1 MWLTCGFVAV
11 VCASNRLGRQAGAFL
26 SGRSGPLLPSP
37 SQRTGQLRQNGHCN
51 RQPARWLRMNTS
63 AFHRT
68 STLRRRLGSS
78 AEQASP
84 LLRPARRPHL
94 LSPLPLLSYESRSPL
109 AHLLCVRLIF
119 RVHNETGCAVPAW
132 SNATRPAATSAFLS
146 KCNNG
151 NRAEP
156 FRAWLLLQNAFH
168 IRKPFCDKMRV
179 DLSKLITQKEAAE
192 IRGCTPQAINQLV
205 QRGSLKSVEVLGRRL
220 VFRDEVEKFKP
231 SKGGRPKSKTR
242 SKKSN

>member
-1 MWLTCGFVAV
+1 V
-11 VCASNRLGRQAGAFL
+11 VYASNRLGRQAGVFL
-26 SGRSGPLLPSP
+26 SGWSWSSLPSP

-68 STLRRRLGSS
+68 STLRRRLGSR

-94 LSPLPLLSYESRSPL
+94 SSPLVLLPYESRSPL
-109 AHLLCVRLIF
+109 AHLPCVRLIF
-119 RVHNETGCAVPAW
+119 RIHNETGCAVPAR

-146 KCNNG
+146 KFG
-151 NRAEP
+151 PVAVVT
-156 FRAWLLLQNAFH
+156 FRAWSLLPNAV
-168 IRKPFCDKMRV
+168 RSRNPFCDIMRI

-192 IRGCTPQAINQLV
+192 IRGCTPQAINRLV
-205 QRGSLKSVEVLGRRL
+205 RRGSLKSVEVLGRRL